1 VPAAFHALFFSGPGN
16 KIHFQYFY
24 QLLITGIFQFEGLTK
39 RSFFLGS
46 RSGENL
52 NGRRDMK
59 VILLQDFAS
68 LGFEGDIVD
77 VAKGYARNYLIPKGV
92 VIEANRGN
100 LKALEMRK
108 DKIMTTRMK
117 DKEAAES
124 AKEKI
129 SQMTVTVRRKA
140 GEDDKLYGSVTS
152 RDIAQELEKGG
163 IVVDRRK
170 IIVDEAIRTVGEFK
184 VPIKLHPEVM
194 TIITVVVEREEEE
207 T

>member
-1 VPAAFHALFFSGPGN
+1 
-16 KIHFQYFY
+16 
-24 QLLITGIFQFEGLTK
+24 
-39 RSFFLGS
+39 
-46 RSGENL
+46 
-52 NGRRDMK
+52 MK
-59 VILLQDFAS
+59 VILLQDFES
-68 LGFEGDIVD
+68 LGFEGDIID

-92 VIEANRGN
+92 VIEANKGN
-100 LKALEMRK
+100 LKALEVRK

-117 DKEAAES
+117 DKEAAER

-170 IIVDEAIRTVGEFK
+170 IIVDETIRSVGEFK
-184 VPIKLHPEVM
+184 VPIKLHPEVV
-194 TIITVVVEREEEE
+194 TIITVVVETEEEE